1 MVHRLAA
8 CALGLACVLAILFL
22 VVFQARSVDFDKDW
36 LLEDLTCVELQSA
49 YNFQRESLDQ
59 IIQSWHQ
66 CNAYYECE
74 DCNNEHGA
82 LHCALIRKEGEFV
95 QGTVNDLADVFN
107 AKLECR

>member
-22 VVFQARSVDFDKDW
+22 VAMRSNSADFEKDW
-36 LLEDLTCVELQSA
+36 LLEDLTCEELVSG
-49 YNFQRESLDQ
+49 YEFSRENLDQ
-59 IIQSWHQ
+59 IIVSWGN
-66 CNAYYECE
+66 CKAYA
-74 DCNNEHGA
+74 DSPADAGHGE

-95 QGTVNDLADVFN
+95 QGMVNDLADVFN